1 MAGKLLTPVLAEHDG
16 ENVAYSPVSIAIAL
30 AMLRAGVQGESA
42 SQLDQLFAVDGARLP
57 SAMNATDRDLESM
70 SGKVGDGDDRK
81 IALSLANALW
91 VQKGLAWNRPFLE
104 TLAADYGTGVR
115 ALDFEQHP
123 EEARDDINGWVGDQ
137 THDKIPE
144 LIPPGMISR
153 DTRLTLTNA
162 LYLKAPWT
170 HEFTPLEPGRFTT
183 DGGATVSSARMQQML
198 DAGYQRGPTWQS
210 VRIPYAGGKLAMTL
224 VVPDAGAMAGVGH
237 ELADPDAM
245 ATMLA
250 PTQRRSVTLTMP
262 RFDIDTKT
270 TLNDALTSVGV
281 TAPFA
286 PPAGD
291 FAPMS
296 DDPNVGELYVRAV
309 LHQATVTVDEQGTE
323 AAAATAVVVDR
334 SSAQLPV
341 DPVTLVVDRPFYFAI
356 TTIDTGVPLFVGRIL
371 DPTKS

>member
-1 MAGKLLTPVLAEHDG
+1 
-16 ENVAYSPVSIAIAL
+16 
-30 AMLRAGVQGESA
+30 
-42 SQLDQLFAVDGARLP
+42 
-57 SAMNATDRDLESM
+57 
-70 SGKVGDGDDRK
+70 
-81 IALSLANALW
+81 
-91 VQKGLAWNRPFLE
+91 
-104 TLAADYGTGVR
+104 
-115 ALDFEQHP
+115 
-123 EEARDDINGWVGDQ
+123 
-137 THDKIPE
+137 
-144 LIPPGMISR
+144 
-153 DTRLTLTNA
+153 
-162 LYLKAPWT
+162 
-170 HEFTPLEPGRFTT
+170 
-183 DGGATVSSARMQQML
+183 
-198 DAGYQRGPTWQS
+198 
-210 VRIPYAGGKLAMTL
+210 
-224 VVPDAGAMAGVGH
+224 MAGVGH

-356 TTIDTGVPLFVGRIL
+356 TTIDTGVPLFVGRIV